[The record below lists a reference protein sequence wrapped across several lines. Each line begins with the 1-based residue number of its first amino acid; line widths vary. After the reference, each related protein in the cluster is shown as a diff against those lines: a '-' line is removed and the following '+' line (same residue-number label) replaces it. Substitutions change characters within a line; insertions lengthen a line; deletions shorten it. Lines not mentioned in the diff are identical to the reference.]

1 MSPDMSPTA
10 TTVSHRI
17 LVIDDNAAIH
27 EDFRKILQ
35 QSSQEKVDL
44 LKMESDLFGQ
54 DVLPEATARFR
65 VDAAFQGRE
74 GLEMLRRAKA
84 ENRPY
89 ALAFVDGR
97 MPPGWDG
104 IETIKR
110 LWEVSPDLQVVFCT
124 AYADYSW
131 RDIQQSLGPTD
142 GLVILKKPFDNLE
155 VLQLSHALTRKW
167 ALNRDVRGRLRDL
180 AFNDTLTG
188 LANRVQ
194 FMDRFAVTLSTALRH
209 GHKAALLFIDL
220 DNFKRIN
227 DTLGHGVGDEL
238 LRTVAER
245 LRRCLR
251 DTDSIA
257 RPSLPGLAARLGGD
271 EFTVILPEIQRGEFA
286 ATVARRIVEHL
297 SQPMDLGQH
306 RVLVTA
312 SIGIALIPQDG
323 DTVETLLKKADLAM
337 YAAKRAGSNTYG
349 FFQDSMT
356 ALAQQ
361 RFTLENQLRHAI
373 ARKELSLHYQPQFDL
388 LTGRLSGMEAL
399 LRWDNP
405 ELGKVPPKEFIPIA
419 EECGLIVSIGE
430 WVLRTA
436 CAQAAAWITQGLDI
450 PRVAVNVSV
459 HQLIHVHFLD
469 MVRDVLA
476 VTGLKPSC
484 LEIEITE
491 GLLAVKPE
499 IVLTTLRGLRAL
511 GAQVAIDDFGTGYSS
526 LSRLKELPVD
536 CLKLDG
542 SFISDLAGGKSDQAL
557 LDAMIAMAAG
567 LGLRV
572 IAENVETPLQSTFLR
587 DRHCP
592 GGQGFHFSLPMPR
605 DQAEAFLRGEKNN
618 TRPEA
623 FPPGRVACQEEERG
637 QD

>member
-1 MSPDMSPTA
+1 MRPAMPPSTTTA
-10 TTVSHRI
+10 SHRI

-35 QSSQEKVDL
+35 QPSQENVDL

-54 DVLPEATARFR
+54 DVLSESTARFH
-65 VDAAFQGRE
+65 VDAAFQGQE

-89 ALAFVDGR
+89 TLAFVDGR

-104 IETIKR
+104 IETIKW
-110 LWEVSPDLQVVFCT
+110 LWEESPDLQVVFCT

-131 RDIQQSLGPTD
+131 WDIQQSLGTTD
-142 GLVILKKPFDNLE
+142 SLVILKKPFDTVE
-155 VLQLSHALTRKW
+155 VLQLTHALSRKW
-167 ALNRDVRGRLRDL
+167 ELSRDVQGRLHDL

-194 FMDRFAVTLSTALRH
+194 FMDRFAQTLGTVLRH

-227 DTLGHGVGDEL
+227 DSLGHGVGDEL

-251 DTDSIA
+251 GTDSLA
-257 RPSLPGLAARLGGD
+257 RPSLLGLAARLGGD
-271 EFTVILPEIQRGEFA
+271 EFTVILPEIQKNESA

-297 SQPMDLGQH
+297 SQPMDLGRH
-306 RVLVTA
+306 RVQVTA

-323 DTVETLLKKADLAM
+323 DTVETLLKNADLAM

-349 FFQDSMT
+349 FFQNSMT
-356 ALAQQ
+356 VLAQQ
-361 RFTLENQLRHAI
+361 RFSLENQLRQAV
-373 ARKELSLHYQPQFDL
+373 ARNELSLHYQPQFDL

-399 LRWDNP
+399 LRWNSP
-405 ELGKVPPKEFIPIA
+405 ELGEIPPKEFIPIA
-419 EECGLIVSIGE
+419 EDCGLIVSIGE

-436 CAQAAAWITQGLDI
+436 CAQAATWIAQGLEV

-459 HQLIHVHFLD
+459 HQLVHVHFLD

-476 VTGLKPSC
+476 QTGLEPSR

-499 IVLTTLRGLRAL
+499 TVLAVLRGLRAL
-511 GAQVAIDDFGTGYSS
+511 GTQVAIDDFGTGYSS

-542 SFISDLAGGKSDQAL
+542 TFIRDINNGKPDQAM

-572 IAENVETPLQSTFLR
+572 IAENVETPQQSSFLR
-587 DRHCP
+587 DRNCP
-592 GGQGFHFSLPMPR
+592 GVQGFHYSLPMPQ
-605 DQAEAFLRGEKNN
+605 DQAEAFLRGEK
-618 TRPEA
+618 TPIE
-623 FPPGRVACQEEERG
+623 PGAEHPDGAQSKEGEHG
-637 QD
+637 QA

>member
-1 MSPDMSPTA
+1 MPPNA
-10 TTVSHRI
+10 TTDSHRI

-27 EDFRKILQ
+27 DDFRKILQ

-54 DVLPEATARFR
+54 DVLPESTTRFR

-167 ALNRDVRGRLRDL
+167 ALNRDVQGRLRDL

-238 LRTVAER
+238 LQTVAER

-436 CAQAAAWITQGLDI
+436 CAQAAAWIAQGLDI

-459 HQLIHVHFLD
+459 HQLVHVHFLD

-476 VTGLKPSC
+476 QTGLPPSC

-491 GLLAVKPE
+491 DLLAVKPE

-542 SFISDLAGGKSDQAL
+542 SFISDLAGGIPDQAL

-572 IAENVETPLQSTFLR
+572 IAENVETHLQSSFLR

-605 DQAEAFLRGEKNN
+605 DQAEAFLRGEKNK

-623 FPPGRVACQEEERG
+623 IPPGRVACQEEERG